1 MKICL
6 SLTLITLMFVS
17 VPLASAQISNGSFEN
32 LTGNIGGG
40 FGLTTPITP
49 FTELGEIVTENLGTA
64 SSWDFG
70 RDASIVVGQTTDG
83 NAAAWLRPNTLDGD
97 AVISQIFS
105 IGNTGSYSLR
115 WDSFANLGF
124 ARTGFAVDQVAE
136 TPSRYNVDLS
146 EAGGASLFNADFSES
161 LFDGLP
167 TSHSVPFSAT
177 AGLYTLTFTGLG
189 GPQGTALSAR
199 STFIDNVR
207 VVPEPG
213 SALIA
218 IAAGLGFLAR
228 RRRSC
233 LMAC

>member
-105 IGNTGSYSLR
+105 IGNLSLI
-115 WDSFANLGF
+115 
-124 ARTGFAVDQVAE
+124 
-136 TPSRYNVDLS
+136 
-146 EAGGASLFNADFSES
+146 
-161 LFDGLP
+161 
-167 TSHSVPFSAT
+167 H
-177 AGLYTLTFTGLG
+177 
-189 GPQGTALSAR
+189 
-199 STFIDNVR
+199 I
-207 VVPEPG
+207 
-213 SALIA
+213 
-218 IAAGLGFLAR
+218 
-228 RRRSC
+228 
-233 LMAC
+233 